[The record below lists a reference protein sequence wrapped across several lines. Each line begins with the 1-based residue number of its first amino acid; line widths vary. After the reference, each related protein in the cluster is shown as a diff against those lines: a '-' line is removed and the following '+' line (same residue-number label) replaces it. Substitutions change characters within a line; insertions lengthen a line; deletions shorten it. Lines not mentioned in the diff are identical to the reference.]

1 MVWGSTAGAVE
12 TTAADA
18 GKLSTTAIQKQS
30 SSLRLTTPS
39 KWRLYAALFPGTRET
54 RPFSADQHTTP
65 PFSTPS
71 LRKVEAKVEEA
82 SHWVTRRYREK
93 DSRHSSKHL
102 RLKSPSD
109 PIRFPVPHQ
118 QGQNSEHVDWEW
130 GQKERGKRKNED
142 RVREEPPAPTSAGP
156 EKSFAFC

>member
-93 DSRHSSKHL
+93 DNVSD
-102 RLKSPSD
+102 SPGCLDWSPEWLD
-109 PIRFPVPHQ
+109 VSPGRQCPVC
-118 QGQNSEHVDWEW
+118 N
-130 GQKERGKRKNED
+130 
-142 RVREEPPAPTSAGP
+142 
-156 EKSFAFC
+156 

>member
-30 SSLRLTTPS
+30 SSLRLATPS
-39 KWRLYAALFPGTRET
+39 KWRLYAASFPGTRET
-54 RPFSADQHTTP
+54 RPFSADQHTIP
-65 PFSTPS
+65 PFGTPS
-71 LRKVEAKVEEA
+71 LKKVEAKEEEA
-82 SHWVTRRYREK
+82 SHWVTRRCREK
-93 DSRHSSKHL
+93 DV
-102 RLKSPSD
+102 SPSD

-130 GQKERGKRKNED
+130 GQEERGERRKKD
-142 RVREEPPAPTSAGP
+142 RVREEPPAPASAGP